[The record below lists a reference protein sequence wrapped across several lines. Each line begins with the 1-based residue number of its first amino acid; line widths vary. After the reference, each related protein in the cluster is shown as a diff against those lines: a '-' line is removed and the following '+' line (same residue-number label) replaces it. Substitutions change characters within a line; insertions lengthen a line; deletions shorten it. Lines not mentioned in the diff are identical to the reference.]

1 MIPAAGGKAASLACT
16 LIETARMNRLDPE
29 AWVTEV
35 LHRIPE
41 HPGNRS
47 DELLLW
53 NCKPDSA
60 LSAAA

>member
-1 MIPAAGGKAASLACT
+1 
-16 LIETARMNRLDPE
+16 MNRLDPE
-29 AWVTEV
+29 AWLTGVF
-35 LHRIPE
+35 HRIPE

-47 DELLLW
+47 DELLVW